1 MSKQNILRI
10 TLFVSVLAFNPAVAE
25 TRNQLSNI
33 QTQQSNSV
41 TASIAN
47 ILHKRGLDEDAAHEI
62 SAQMVE
68 NEDEILLAMMEN
80 IVQHC
85 EGLTQNDVLEYLS
98 TEALYRK
105 EVKLNSY
112 AQLTHMFSKI
122 KQRTPDKETRKQLSS
137 IAKYNSRLVGVSK

>member
-1 MSKQNILRI
+1 MNKQNILRI
-10 TLFVSVLAFNPAVAE
+10 TLFVSVLAFNPAVAQ

-47 ILHKRGLDEDAAHEI
+47 ILHKRGLDEDAAQEI

-68 NEDEILLAMMEN
+68 DKDETLLAMIEN
-80 IVQHC
+80 VVKSC
-85 EGLTQNDVLEYLS
+85 EGLTHKEVLEYLS
-98 TEALYRK
+98 TEALHRK

-122 KQRTPDKETRKQLSS
+122 KQRSPDKETRKQLSRV
-137 IAKYNSRLVGVSK
+137 ANYNSRLVG

>member
-33 QTQQSNSV
+33 QTQQNRSV

-47 ILHKRGLDEDAAHEI
+47 ILHKRGLDEDAAQEI
-62 SAQMVE
+62 SAQIVE
-68 NEDEILLAMMEN
+68 DEDEILLEMMIEN
-80 IVQHC
+80 IINSC
-85 EGLTQNDVLEYLS
+85 DELTHDEVLEYLS
-98 TEALYRK
+98 TEVLHRK

-122 KQRTPDKETRKQLSS
+122 KQRSPDKETREQLSRV
-137 IAKYNSRLVGVSK
+137 AKYNSGLVG

>member
-10 TLFVSVLAFNPAVAE
+10 TLFVSVLVFNPAVAQ

-33 QTQQSNSV
+33 QTQQSSSV

-68 NEDEILLAMMEN
+68 DEDEMLLAMIEN

-85 EGLTQNDVLEYLS
+85 EGLTQNDVLEYMS
-98 TEALYRK
+98 TEALHRK

-122 KQRTPDKETRKQLSS
+122 KQRSPDKETRKQLSRV
-137 IAKYNSRLVGVSK
+137 AKFNSRSVV